1 MTKKFCPECG
11 NPSLQR
17 ASVSV
22 DSSGQRH
29 YHLTGRYRPKPRVC
43 IFQINDQ
50 IFSIGNFLLAIITI
64 AAWW

>member
-1 MTKKFCPECG
+1 MAYFFKLNIHIYSVTRQMTKQFCPECG

-29 YHLTGRYRPKPRVC
+29 YYLAGRYRPKARVC
-43 IFQINDQ
+43 VFK
-50 IFSIGNFLLAIITI
+50 
-64 AAWW
+64 